1 MKIISF
7 DGIRASG
14 KSSQLFI
21 LAKTL
26 SEQGKRSK
34 IIHEKDYEPFRSLVL
49 EWNRVPSKKFN
60 KIDSIHFAKAR
71 NKVCQQ
77 EIYPFLDRID
87 YFLFDRYFYTSA
99 VYQQG
104 ILSMNEIL
112 YINLKEGILN
122 PDKSFIFV
130 CDPYLSFERM
140 NKRKRGIE
148 SLEEITK
155 RRSLYIQLC
164 EEHPE
169 LDLIDTTSKSEE
181 EVFEEVKERLRL

>member
-26 SEQGKRSK
+26 SEEGKRSK
-34 IIHEKDYEPFRSLVL
+34 IIHEKDYEPFRSLAL
-49 EWNRVPSKKFN
+49 EWSRAPYKKFN
-60 KIDSIHFAKAR
+60 KIDSIRFAKAR
-71 NKVCQQ
+71 KKVCQQ

-104 ILSMNEIL
+104 ILSMEDIIK
-112 YINLKEGILN
+112 INLQEGTPNPNDSLIFICN
-122 PDKSFIFV
+122 PDIVSI
-130 CDPYLSFERM
+130 RM
-140 NKRKRGIE
+140 QAKDKYVE

-155 RRSLYIQLC
+155 RRSLYKLA
-164 EEHPE
+164 
-169 LDLIDTTSKSEE
+169 S
-181 EVFEEVKERLRL
+181 